1 MNILLTGAAGFI
13 GFHIS
18 SSLLEKGHEVTGIDN
33 LNNYYDVSLKKN
45 RLNFLLKNKKFVFL
59 NGDINNLKE
68 LKNKKFDV
76 VLNFA
81 AQAGVRLPKEQ
92 FHKYTHSNINGFRNI
107 CDYCIKNNIDK
118 LIYASSSSVYGNQN
132 SKLLSEN
139 LDLKP
144 LSFYG
149 KTKQFNENYMDQ
161 ISSKYGISSIGL
173 RFFSEYGEYGRPDM
187 AYYLFT
193 KNIIENNDIFLNNN
207 GNMARDMTHIQD
219 INRGVLSS
227 ISYLPNVKEKNE
239 IVNLGNSSPIKT
251 SFLLNFI
258 EDRLKKK
265 AKIIHKSTS
274 NEIKQTYACL
284 KKSTKLLKYR
294 PEVTFEDGLND
305 FIDWLKSLQ

>member
-1 MNILLTGAAGFI
+1 M
-13 GFHIS
+13 
-18 SSLLEKGHEVTGIDN
+18 
-33 LNNYYDVSLKKN
+33 
-45 RLNFLLKNKKFVFL
+45 
-59 NGDINNLKE
+59 
-68 LKNKKFDV
+68 
-76 VLNFA
+76 
-81 AQAGVRLPKEQ
+81 PKEQ

-139 LDLKP
+139 LDLRP

-161 ISSKYGISSIGL
+161 ICSKYGISSIGL
-173 RFFSEYGEYGRPDM
+173 RFFSVYGEYGRPDM

-239 IVNLGNSSPIKT
+239 IFNLGNSSPIKT
-251 SFLLNFI
+251 SFLLNFM
-258 EDRLKKK
+258 
-265 AKIIHKSTS
+265 KIGSRRRRI
-274 NEIKQTYACL
+274 
-284 KKSTKLLKYR
+284 
-294 PEVTFEDGLND
+294 
-305 FIDWLKSLQ
+305 